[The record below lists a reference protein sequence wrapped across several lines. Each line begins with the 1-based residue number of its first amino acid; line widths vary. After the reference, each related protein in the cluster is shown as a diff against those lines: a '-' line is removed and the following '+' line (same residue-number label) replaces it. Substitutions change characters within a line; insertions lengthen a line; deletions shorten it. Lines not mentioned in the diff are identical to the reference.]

1 MRGGRWRILGSSKRH
16 TDPTDRPKTSNA
28 KDPVMKKFIAI
39 ALLAATTALSA
50 APANAQMSALKS
62 LDSATAGSASSI
74 VHKTG
79 RRGRFAAGLALGI
92 VGAAIATHHYRHRR
106 HYEPRWSRHERRCRR
121 WHRAC
126 YNGYDRAC
134 WKYDN
139 RC

>member
-1 MRGGRWRILGSSKRH
+1 MRKI
-16 TDPTDRPKTSNA
+16 
-28 KDPVMKKFIAI
+28 VAI

-62 LDSATAGSASSI
+62 LDNATADSASSI

-79 RRGRFAAGLALGI
+79 RRGRFAAGLAIGI
-92 VGAAIATHHYRHRR
+92 VGAAIATQHYRHRR

-134 WKYDN
+134 WKFDN

>member
-1 MRGGRWRILGSSKRH
+1 
-16 TDPTDRPKTSNA
+16 
-28 KDPVMKKFIAI
+28 MKKIVAI
-39 ALLAATTALSA
+39 ALLAATTALST

-62 LDSATAGSASSI
+62 LDNATADSASSI

-92 VGAAIATHHYRHRR
+92 VGAAIATHHYGYHRP
-106 HYEPRWSRHERRCRR
+106 YYSSRWSRHERRCRR
-121 WHRAC
+121 WRRSC
-126 YNGYDRAC
+126 YRGYDRAC

>member
-1 MRGGRWRILGSSKRH
+1 
-16 TDPTDRPKTSNA
+16 
-28 KDPVMKKFIAI
+28 MKKFIAI

-62 LDSATAGSASSI
+62 LDNATAASGSAI

-79 RRGRFAAGLALGI
+79 RRGRFAAGLAIGI
-92 VGAAIATHHYRHRR
+92 IGAAVATHAYRHHRP
-106 HYEPRWSRHERRCRR
+106 HYSSRWQRHERRCRR
-121 WHRAC
+121 WRRSC
-126 YNGYDRAC
+126 YRGYDRAC

>member
-1 MRGGRWRILGSSKRH
+1 
-16 TDPTDRPKTSNA
+16 
-28 KDPVMKKFIAI
+28 MKKFFAI

-62 LDSATAGSASSI
+62 LDSATASSGTAI

-79 RRGRFAAGLALGI
+79 RRGRFAAGLAIGI
-92 VGAAIATHHYRHRR
+92 IGAAVATHAYRHHHRR
-106 HYEPRWSRHERRCRR
+106 YESRWSRHERRCRR
-121 WHRAC
+121 WRRSC
-126 YNGYDRAC
+126 YNGYGRAC

>member
-1 MRGGRWRILGSSKRH
+1 
-16 TDPTDRPKTSNA
+16 
-28 KDPVMKKFIAI
+28 MKKLFAI
-39 ALLAATTALSA
+39 ALLAATTALAA
-50 APANAQMSALKS
+50 APASALMSALKS
-62 LDSATAGSASSI
+62 LDNAKAANTAGI

-92 VGAAIATHHYRHRR
+92 VGAAIATHHYRHHG
-106 HYEPRWSRHERRCRR
+106 HYHEPRWSRHERRCRR
-121 WHRAC
+121 WRRAC

>member
-1 MRGGRWRILGSSKRH
+1 
-16 TDPTDRPKTSNA
+16 
-28 KDPVMKKFIAI
+28 MKKLFAI
-39 ALLAATTALSA
+39 ALLAAATTLSA
-50 APANAQMSALKS
+50 APASAQMSALKS
-62 LDSATAGSASSI
+62 LDSAKAANTGGI

-92 VGAAIATHHYRHRR
+92 VGAAIATHHYRHG
-106 HYEPRWSRHERRCRR
+106 HYHEPRWSRHERRCRR